1 MKRLKSILL
10 SLCLIFPLTGF
21 GKDNPPPTPP
31 IVLSTKQTTGKRAPS
46 QSQYCYLYLSECEV
60 CLSTSMSYICATIE
74 VADIDG
80 DVYSSTIVT
89 PEEPCGYLDIQPSST
104 ITVTFDNGIILEGT
118 Y

>member
-1 MKRLKSILL
+1 MFKPSKFLL
-10 SLCLIFPLTGF
+10 SLMAMTIPFVAFCDET
-21 GKDNPPPTPP
+21 PPPDIIIIPP
-31 IVLSTKQTTGKRAPS
+31 KGNQKKIPFKFPSSIIYESSTA
-46 QSQYCYLYLSECEV
+46 
-60 CLSTSMSYICATIE
+60 CLSTSMPYICATIE

-80 DVYSSTIVT
+80 DVYSSTMVT

>member
-1 MKRLKSILL
+1 MSKLPKILL
-10 SLCLIFPLTGF
+10 SLTAMAISFVALCDEPPHKEIIITSPNNNKKKTPFKFPSS
-21 GKDNPPPTPP
+21 
-31 IVLSTKQTTGKRAPS
+31 IIYESSTA
-46 QSQYCYLYLSECEV
+46 
-60 CLSTSMSYICATIE
+60 CLSTSMPYICATIE

-104 ITVTFDNGIILEGT
+104 ITVTFDNGVILKGC

>member
-1 MKRLKSILL
+1 MSKLPKILL
-10 SLCLIFPLTGF
+10 SLTAMAISFVALCDEPPHKEIIITSPNNNKKKTPFKFPSS
-21 GKDNPPPTPP
+21 
-31 IVLSTKQTTGKRAPS
+31 IIYESSTA
-46 QSQYCYLYLSECEV
+46 
-60 CLSTSMSYICATIE
+60 CLSTSMPYICATIE

-104 ITVTFDNGIILEGT
+104 ITVTFDNGTILEGH